1 MPCRILA
8 LTGRR
13 ANNGARPRSSSIK
26 MKIKPKQFVP
36 KPTRRRG
43 ALRVPPPR
51 RVGRGA
57 AVCGVR
63 GLACDEIAN
72 HGPFMNLEPCS
83 MYDFGAAAA
92 GLCARHV
99 TQYANYTLKG
109 MNS

>member
-13 ANNGARPRSSSIK
+13 ANNGARPNVIK

-72 HGPFMNLEPCS
+72 HGPFMNLEDLEPCT
-83 MYDFGAAAA
+83 M
-92 GLCARHV
+92 
-99 TQYANYTLKG
+99 
-109 MNS
+109 